1 MKRLLLLVLLFS
13 TRLEAQ
19 TFQPD
24 LQDRSLWELWGRNMD
39 NLTGNEKKG
48 VSFQYEEPVALLVLK
63 NYDFANGT
71 IEFDVRG
78 RDVLQRCFVGFAFHV
93 QNDSTYD
100 AVYFRPFNFHNPDSV
115 RRTRTVQYI
124 SHPDYTW
131 RRLRAEHPAQFEKK
145 VVPVPKSAE
154 VWFHAKIVVDHKNV
168 SIFVDNSSEPSM
180 VVQKMTD
187 TTHGRLGFWVGD
199 PTEGD
204 FANLKI
210 TPAKK

>member
-71 IEFDVRG
+71 IEFDTRG
-78 RDVLQRCFVGFAFHV
+78 RDVVQRSFEGFAFHI

-100 AVYFRPFNFHNPDSV
+100 AVYFRPFNFKHPEAI
-115 RRTRTVQYI
+115 RRAHSVQYI
-124 SHPDYTW
+124 SLPEHTW
-131 RRLRAEHPAQFEKK
+131 RKLRSDHPMQYENG
-145 VVPVPKSAE
+145 VNPVPGAE
-154 VWFHAKIVVDHKNV
+154 DWFHVKIVVDHKNISV
-168 SIFVDNSSEPSM
+168 FVNNSEQPCLL
-180 VVQKMTD
+180 VQKLTD
-187 TTHGRLGFWVGD
+187 TTHGRLGLWVGD

-204 FANLKI
+204 FANLRI
-210 TPAKK
+210 TPDKK

>member
-1 MKRLLLLVLLFS
+1 MKHLSLLVLFVS
-13 TRLEAQ
+13 TGLQAQ
-19 TFQPD
+19 TIQPD
-24 LQDRSLWELWGRNMD
+24 LQDRSLWDLWGRNVEFLRD
-39 NLTGNEKKG
+39 NEKKG
-48 VSFQYEEPVALLVLK
+48 VTFLEEEPVGLMVLK
-63 NYDFANGT
+63 NYDFSNGV

-78 RDVLQRCFVGFAFHV
+78 RDVLQRCFVGFAFHI

-100 AVYFRPFNFHNPDSV
+100 AVYFRPFNFHNADSV

-124 SHPDYTW
+124 SLPDYTW

-145 VVPVPKSAE
+145 VMPVPASAE

-168 SIFVDNSSEPSM
+168 SVFVDNSSEPSM
-180 VVQKMTD
+180 VVQKMTG
-187 TTHGRLGFWVGD
+187 TTHGRLGLWVGD

-210 TPAKK
+210 TSAKK

>member
-1 MKRLLLLVLLFS
+1 MKHLLLFALLV
-13 TRLEAQ
+13 TAQLEAQ

-24 LQDRSLWELWGRNMD
+24 LQDRSLWDLWGRNMET
-39 NLTGNEKKG
+39 LTNNEKKG

-63 NYDFANGT
+63 NYDFSTGT

-78 RDVLQRCFVGFAFHV
+78 RDVLQRCFVGFAFHI

-124 SHPDYTW
+124 SQPTYTW
-131 RRLRAEHPAQFEKK
+131 RKLRADYPAQYEKK
-145 VVPVPKSAE
+145 VIPVPGAE
-154 VWFHAKIVVDHKNV
+154 DWFHAKMVIDDKNV
-168 SIFVDNSSEPSM
+168 SVYVNNAEQPSL
-180 VVQKMTD
+180 VAQKMTN
-187 TTHGRLGFWVGD
+187 TTHGGLGLWVGD

-210 TPAKK
+210 TPGKK